1 MLHAPLLCL
10 IEYTFFHHPLKN
22 ATSLFPLDILSIL
35 TSPPFSKLE
44 KILQAAEA
52 AAPKAK
58 RVPLKELAQGAE
70 FTGKVKGIKEFG
82 VFVDF
87 GAESDGLVHISQM
100 SAGFVSNPTDIAKM
114 GDTVSPLV
122 LLLLSFVSSL

>member
-1 MLHAPLLCL
+1 M
-10 IEYTFFHHPLKN
+10 
-22 ATSLFPLDILSIL
+22 
-35 TSPPFSKLE
+35 
-44 KILQAAEA
+44 
-52 AAPKAK
+52 
-58 RVPLKELAQGAE
+58 PLKELAQGAE

-114 GDTVSPLV
+114 GDTVSPPFF
-122 LLLLSFVSSL
+122 SFSFWLFLDWDGVAWEAWAMGRRANMGVRELA

>member
-1 MLHAPLLCL
+1 MADPHLFV
-10 IEYTFFHHPLKN
+10 FFGN
-22 ATSLFPLDILSIL
+22 
-35 TSPPFSKLE
+35 SKKL
-44 KILQAAEA
+44 LQAAEA

-114 GDTVSPLV
+114 GDTVSPPF
-122 LLLLSFVSSL
+122 SSSGCFVFFRWGSCGVGGVEDGKEGRRWACGSWRGEGRG